1 MARLPSSCPQ
11 PVSIAHGAPAHGRSG
26 LRAPCWRHT
35 SVYDAAGSAAVAVLA
50 ATPATLDWPLLD
62 WRGYTLRTCYGC
74 MMESAI
80 MPDST
85 CGLTLTENT

>member
-11 PVSIAHGAPAHGRSG
+11 LVSIAHGAPAHGRSG
-26 LRAPCWRHT
+26 LRVT
-35 SVYDAAGSAAVAVLA
+35 VLA
-50 ATPATLDWPLLD
+50 SHVCLRRCELGGRGCTRCHSRHSTLLD